1 LLERSL
7 DLQLS
12 AGRRAGD
19 QGTVQE
25 GGRGD
30 RCRSHR
36 PAPRQAP
43 AAVPVVRRPNPIAA
57 GLAVALA
64 CGAAWAQS
72 PPPDAVTRASP
83 SPPSTKTKT
92 TPIVAGPLDGGA
104 PPGPHPRR
112 PAAARPPGTNLTG
125 TSPPARARRTRRPGA
140 PRPPP

>member
-92 TPIVAGPLDGGA
+92 TPIVAGRARGRGRRGGRPRRAAGRCA
-104 PPGPHPRR
+104 PGGNPGRPGP
-112 PAAARPPGTNLTG
+112 ALA
-125 TSPPARARRTRRPGA
+125 
-140 PRPPP
+140 